1 MRKLT
6 AVLLGLALILPAGC
20 GEAKKEPPTL
30 YDKGLAVVAALAGE
44 LNGEYVGYFTSSEI
58 AKLAEELAEQDY
70 SDPLCVYE
78 LKYADSG
85 LKRFLLGI
93 TGEDGDI
100 PQEVMDRM
108 GGFTYLA
115 NIINVRKG
123 TDYLALSSILT
134 ATELFVNETVT
145 QDAAYLY
152 FYEDAYPVLVSY
164 QAGEDGAVYAVGS
177 FVFSDTLK
185 ERGTGGL
192 DELSEDFMMFSGALE
207 ITQVTE

>member
-30 YDKGLAVVAALAGE
+30 YDKGLAVVATLAGE
-44 LNGEYVGYFTSSEI
+44 LNGEYVGYFISTEV

-70 SDPLCVYE
+70 SDPVCVYE
-78 LKYADSG
+78 LKYADGG
-85 LKRFLLGI
+85 LKRFLLTV
-93 TGEDGDI
+93 TGDDI

-115 NIINVRKG
+115 NMLNGRKG

-177 FVFSDTLK
+177 FLFSDTLK
-185 ERGTGGL
+185 ERGTDGL
-192 DELSEDFMMFSGALE
+192 DELLEDFRMFSGALE